1 MPEDATIT
9 FRMGAFPE
17 GTCFGSEQERAN
29 NIAANLIGTLPGTF
43 STFNYGNS
51 TPAAADRDKP
61 WIRTNVD
68 GSMDKVY
75 TFYNG
80 AWTALHPMA
89 PGSVIMYEGAE
100 AAIPTFDGGEAGA
113 ATATTGQMWEKV
125 SQLDAKLP
133 CGPGSFASGR
143 TLAVTGT
150 TGVEKHTLT
159 ESEIPA
165 LTHKHASPWIASTG
179 ASDATDFRFGNSTET
194 VVGSGRVVD
203 DSANNH
209 SDRVLPL
216 TGAATGGGGGQSHEN
231 LPPVYG
237 IFFLRRTARLYYRI

>member
-1 MPEDATIT
+1 MPTDAEIS

-51 TPAAADRDKP
+51 TPAATDRDKP

-80 AWTALHPMA
+80 AWAALHPLP
-89 PGSVIMYEGAE
+89 PGSVMMYEGSE
-100 AAIPTFDGGEAGA
+100 ASIATFDGGEAGA
-113 ATATTGQMWEKV
+113 ATTTTGQMWEKV
-125 SQLDAKLP
+125 SQLDARFP
-133 CGPGSFASGR
+133 VGPGSFPSGA
-143 TLAVTGT
+143 TVAVTGT
-150 TGVEKHTLT
+150 GGEEKHTLI
-159 ESEIPA
+159 EAEIPA
-165 LTHKHASPWIASTG
+165 LTHKHASPWFAST
-179 ASDATDFRFGNSTET
+179 ASSDATDFRYGNSTDP

-216 TGAATGGGGGQSHEN
+216 TGPATGGGSGLSHN
-231 LPPVYG
+231 TLPPYYG